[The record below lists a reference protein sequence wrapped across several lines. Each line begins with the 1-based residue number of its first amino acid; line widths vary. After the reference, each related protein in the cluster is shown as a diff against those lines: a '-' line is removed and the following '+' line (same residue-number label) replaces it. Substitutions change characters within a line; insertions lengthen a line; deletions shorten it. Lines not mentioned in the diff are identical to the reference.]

1 MQETTMLSLDMG
13 KFRVSFK
20 RRNGSTKNASKAYI
34 RRLEGLI
41 KAEKQKVR
49 AEKFEARRKE
59 DEEAGVVR

>member
-1 MQETTMLSLDMG
+1 MG